1 MTLTKITGG
10 TMMKKHF
17 KGKQYDYRII
27 IEAVGLYCHFPLS
40 YRDCSII
47 MKKYSIKVSHT
58 TIYRWVQQYGKLLY
72 HIWKKRNRRQKLSDS
87 WRIDETYVK
96 VKGKNR
102 YLYRAIDSNG
112 NTLDMW
118 LRTHRDTVSTKA
130 FIKRLIRD
138 YGQPRSI
145 VTDKYAP
152 SLKAIKELKEKRILD
167 RKVNHWKSKYL
178 NNILE
183 QDHRQVKS
191 RLPYGNNFQSTY
203 TAASTIKG
211 IEVVSAL
218 YKESRR
224 EINLFDFSPWDE
236 IENLLKAA

>member
-1 MTLTKITGG
+1 MRK
-10 TMMKKHF
+10 F
-17 KGKQYDYRII
+17 
-27 IEAVGLYCHFPLS
+27 
-40 YRDCSII
+40 SIGVH
-47 MKKYSIKVSHT
+47 YT
-58 TIYRWVQQYGKLLY
+58 TIYRWDKQYGKVLY
-72 HIWKKRNRRQKLSDS
+72 HLWKKRNKRRSLSKS

-96 VKGKNR
+96 VKGKDR

-118 LRTHRDTVSTKA
+118 LRNHRDTVSAKS
-130 FIKRLIRD
+130 FIWRLIRD

-152 SLKAIKELKEKRILD
+152 SLKAIKELKDEGILG
-167 RKVNHWKSKYL
+167 KQAHHWKSKYL

-183 QDHRQVKS
+183 QDHRQVKGKF
-191 RLPYGNNFQSTY
+191 PYGNSFQSTH
-203 TAASTIKG
+203 TAAATIKG

-224 EINLFDFSPWDE
+224 EITLFDFSTWEE
-236 IENLLKAA
+236 IEHLLKAA

>member
-1 MTLTKITGG
+1 
-10 TMMKKHF
+10 MKELF
-17 KGKQYDYRII
+17 KGKQYSYEII
-27 IEAVGLYCHFPLS
+27 REAVIMYCSTPLS
-40 YRDCSII
+40 FRECEKFMARYL
-47 MKKYSIKVSHT
+47 IKVDHT
-58 TIYRWVQQYGKLLY
+58 TIYRWVQEYSKILY
-72 HIWKKRNRRQKLSDS
+72 ALWKKQNRRMKSCTNS

-96 VKGKNR
+96 VKGQDR

-118 LRTHRDTVSTKA
+118 LRNHRDTVSTKA
-130 FIKRLIRD
+130 FLRRLLRD

-152 SLKAIKELKEKRILD
+152 ALKAIKELKEEGILHQ
-167 RKVNHWKSKYL
+167 KVNHWKSKYL

-183 QDHRQVKS
+183 QDHRQVKGK
-191 RLPYGNNFQSTY
+191 LPYGNSFQSSH
-203 TAASTIKG
+203 TASATIKG

-224 EINLFDFSPWDE
+224 EINLSTFHHGKK
-236 IENLLKAA
+236 LKIY

>member
-1 MTLTKITGG
+1 
-10 TMMKKHF
+10 MKNQF

-27 IEAVGLYCHFPLS
+27 IEAIGLYYHFSLS
-40 YRDCSII
+40 YRDCAKI
-47 MKKYSIKVSHT
+47 MRKFSVGVDHT
-58 TIYRWVQQYGKLLY
+58 TIYRWNKEYGKILY
-72 HIWKKRNRRQKLSDS
+72 HLWKKRNKRRSLSKS

-96 VKGKNR
+96 VKGQDR
-102 YLYRAIDSNG
+102 YLYRAIDSKG

-118 LRTHRDTVSTKA
+118 LRNHRDTVSTKA
-130 FIKRLIRD
+130 FFKRLIRV

-152 SLKAIKELKEKRILD
+152 SLKAIKELKEDGILYQ
-167 RKVNHWKSKYL
+167 KVKHWKSKYL

-183 QDHRQVKS
+183 QDHRQLKGK
-191 RLPYGNNFQSTY
+191 LPYGNNFQSTY
-203 TAASTIKG
+203 TAAVTIKG

-224 EINLFDFSPWDE
+224 EIGLFDFSPWEE
-236 IENLLKAA
+236 IDTLFKSA

>member
-1 MTLTKITGG
+1 
-10 TMMKKHF
+10 MKKQF

-27 IEAVGLYCHFPLS
+27 IEAIGLYYHFSLS
-40 YRDCSII
+40 YRDCAKV
-47 MKKYSIKVSHT
+47 MKKFSIGMDHT
-58 TIYRWVQQYGKLLY
+58 TIYRWVKQYGKVLY
-72 HIWKKRNRRQKLSDS
+72 HLWKKKNRGNHLTKS
-87 WRIDETYVK
+87 WRIDETYLK
-96 VKGKNR
+96 VRGKDR

-112 NTLDMW
+112 LTLDMW
-118 LRTHRDTVSTKA
+118 LRNKRDTVSTKA
-130 FIKRLIRD
+130 FMKRLIRD

-152 SLKAIKELKEKRILD
+152 SLKAIKELKQEGVLD
-167 RKVNHWKSKYL
+167 LEVNHWKSKYL

-203 TAASTIKG
+203 TAAATIKE

-218 YKESRR
+218 YKKSRR
-224 EINLFDFSPWDE
+224 DISLFDFSPWDE
-236 IENLLKAA
+236 IECLLLAV

>member
-1 MTLTKITGG
+1 
-10 TMMKKHF
+10 MKKQF

-27 IEAVGLYCHFPLS
+27 IEAIGLYYHFGLS
-40 YRDCSII
+40 YRACAKI
-47 MKKYSIKVSHT
+47 MRKFSLGMDHT
-58 TIYRWVQQYGKLLY
+58 TIYRWDKQYGKVLY
-72 HIWKKRNRRQKLSDS
+72 HLWKKRNKRRALSKS

-96 VKGKNR
+96 VKGKDR

-118 LRTHRDTVSTKA
+118 LRNHRDTVSTKA
-130 FIKRLIRD
+130 FVKRLVRD
-138 YGQPRSI
+138 YRQPRSI

-152 SLKAIKELKEKRILD
+152 SLKAIKELKEEGILAES
-167 RKVNHWKSKYL
+167 VNHWKSKYL

-183 QDHRQVKS
+183 QDHRQVKEK
-191 RLPYGNNFQSTY
+191 LPYGNSFQSTY
-203 TAASTIKG
+203 TAAATIKG

-224 EINLFDFSPWDE
+224 EINLFDFSPWEE
-236 IENLLKAA
+236 IENLLKTA

>member
-1 MTLTKITGG
+1 
-10 TMMKKHF
+10 MKNHF

-27 IEAVGLYCHFPLS
+27 IEAVGLYYHFSLS
-40 YRDCSII
+40 YRDCAKIMRQFSINVH
-47 MKKYSIKVSHT
+47 YT
-58 TIYRWVQQYGKLLY
+58 TIYRWCQQYGKVLY
-72 HIWKKRNRRQKLSDS
+72 HLWKKRNKRRKLSKS
-87 WRIDETYVK
+87 WRMDETYVK
-96 VKGKNR
+96 VKGKDR

-118 LRTHRDTVSTKA
+118 LRNHRDTVSTKA
-130 FIKRLIRD
+130 FIKRLLRD

-152 SLKAIKELKEKRILD
+152 SLKAIKELKEDGLLD
-167 RKVNHWKSKYL
+167 KKVHHWKSKYL

-183 QDHRQVKS
+183 QDHRQVKGK
-191 RLPYGNNFQSTY
+191 LPYGNSFQSTY
-203 TAASTIKG
+203 TAATTIKG

-224 EINLFDFSPWDE
+224 EISLFDFSPWEE
-236 IENLLKAA
+236 IENLLKTA